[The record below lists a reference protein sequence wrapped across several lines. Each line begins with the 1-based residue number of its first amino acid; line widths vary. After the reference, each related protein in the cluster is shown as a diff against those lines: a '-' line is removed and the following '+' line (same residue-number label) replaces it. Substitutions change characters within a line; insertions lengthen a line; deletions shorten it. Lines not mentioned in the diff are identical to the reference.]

1 MMNDIPESQERM
13 RSNSRR
19 QLVSYEQINAII
31 DFMAQHVDFAS
42 GNFRSTEARH
52 EAKKL
57 WEEIGKVLN
66 NCKGGT
72 RRTPYAW
79 SKYWSD
85 FKAKLKN
92 KMLLLKRQKSEV
104 CAKGT
109 TLTTL
114 EKRAIS
120 ILGPEFEKKVYH
132 QHTRK
137 LSSFKRDIKV
147 EKLQDPIQVV
157 NSNWKSHS
165 ESSSR
170 AAVDDDQINDSA
182 ASSDSDMDNG
192 DDEDNNQP
200 VAIYPQWLINV
211 ERKRAEAEL
220 IRAKAEEQRAS
231 VSAQNA
237 EAALLQADA
246 LRQLAEAARI
256 QAEAITRIAVALERR
271 GDRKLL
277 EI

>member
-1 MMNDIPESQERM
+1 MNDIPESQQRM
-13 RSNSRR
+13 SNNNRR
-19 QLVSYEQINAII
+19 QLVSYEQITAII

-52 EAKKL
+52 ESKKL

-72 RRTPYAW
+72 RKTPYAW

-92 KMLLLKRQKSEV
+92 KMLLLKRQQSGV
-104 CAKGT
+104 SAKGT
-109 TLTTL
+109 SLTTL

-120 ILGPEFEKKVYH
+120 ILGPGFEKKVDHHY
-132 QHTRK
+132 TRK
-137 LSSFKRDIKV
+137 PRSIKRDVVKV
-147 EKLQDPIQVV
+147 ERLPDPIHVV

-165 ESSSR
+165 ESSGR
-170 AAVDDDQINDSA
+170 ASVDDDQSNDSA
-182 ASSDSDMDNG
+182 ASSDTEMNKD
-192 DDEDNNQP
+192 DDEDNNERI
-200 VAIYPQWLINV
+200 AMYPQWLINV

-256 QAEAITRIAVALERR
+256 QAEAITRIAVALESR
-271 GDRKLL
+271 GERNLL